1 MSGAAPHPRQAPIA
15 SWVGQMVGT
24 LVLAGVVYAFIKATG
39 AGVAAPDAASGLQR
53 YALWIILL
61 AAAPAL
67 YYLRAFKRSLIADEE
82 AVAARG
88 GVPEPVARKALM
100 KRLAIGGAL
109 CELPMAFGVLNLF
122 LGGRTGTFVG
132 ATVITIVIRLSYRP
146 FTRAR
151 R

>member
-1 MSGAAPHPRQAPIA
+1 MSGATPHPRQAPIA

-39 AGVAAPDAASGLQR
+39 AGLTDPRAHAELQR
-53 YALWIILL
+53 HALWIILL
-61 AAAPAL
+61 AALPAL
-67 YYLRAFKRSLIADEE
+67 YYLRTFKRSLIVDED

-88 GVPEPVARKALM
+88 APEPAARKALM
-100 KRLAIGGAL
+100 RSLAIGGAL

-122 LGGRTGTFVG
+122 LGGKLSAFVG

-146 FTRAR
+146 FTRSPR
-151 R
+151 